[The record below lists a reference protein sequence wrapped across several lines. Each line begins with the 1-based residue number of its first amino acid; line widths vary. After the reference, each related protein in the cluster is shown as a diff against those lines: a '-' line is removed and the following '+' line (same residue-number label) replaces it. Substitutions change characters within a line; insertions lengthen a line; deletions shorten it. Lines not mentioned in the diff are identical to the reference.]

1 SSDLWRS
8 PRPPGGS
15 WPPRAGS
22 WSPGSRAS
30 GATPRR
36 ARSSRLPRPVW
47 AHASSSSTSK
57 GETTRGSRAPGPP
70 CRYKTTCRCS
80 YVASMEVGI
89 RELRADL
96 SRYLKRVQAGEE
108 IVITDRGKAVARIV
122 RMSGR
127 RKIDELIEQ
136 GLVLP
141 ARSRTGWLPE
151 PIQPNGTV
159 SDLIER

>member
-1 SSDLWRS
+1 
-8 PRPPGGS
+8 
-15 WPPRAGS
+15 
-22 WSPGSRAS
+22 
-30 GATPRR
+30 
-36 ARSSRLPRPVW
+36 
-47 AHASSSSTSK
+47 
-57 GETTRGSRAPGPP
+57 
-70 CRYKTTCRCS
+70 
-80 YVASMEVGI
+80 MEVGI